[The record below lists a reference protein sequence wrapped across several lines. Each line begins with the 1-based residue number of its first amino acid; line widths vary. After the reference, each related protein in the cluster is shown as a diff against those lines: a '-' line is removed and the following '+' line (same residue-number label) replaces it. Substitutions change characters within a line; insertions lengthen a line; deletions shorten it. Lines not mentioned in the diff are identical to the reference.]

1 MRSNN
6 SNEESLALAESLRS
20 FRETL
25 HVETEDTKAILDY
38 LERGLSFLCNKLE
51 DQHKTYGARLEF
63 DNGDMESKSK
73 ELDLK
78 IKITHEDLK
87 KTLKEF
93 IDQNERNHRSM
104 LSSINETC
112 NKISEQSLAKSH
124 KFEDQVMQIEN
135 RITQAK
141 HEEEEDLMQLFHKI
155 EAIGFNMNNKIE
167 DLTKLMKDGFA
178 SVQEGLAS
186 INNSMCSKA
195 GR

>member
-51 DQHKTYGARLEF
+51 DQHKTCSARLEF

-167 DLTKLMKDGFA
+167 DLTELMKDGFA